1 MKIEE
6 TSIEG
11 LFILKDL
18 PSFKDIRGKLF
29 KPYSSSFFAN
39 EKNLNSEMKELWFTF
54 SKRDVIRGMH
64 LQIGESACEK
74 IVTVIKGKLQD
85 VIIDLRK
92 DSKTF
97 RQVFELV
104 IEEQDNKAI
113 YIPKGCAH
121 GYKVLEDDTITMYI
135 ATDVHSQK
143 DDVGIRWNSFEYDW
157 KIEYPI
163 ISEKDSLLPTLEE
176 FLNTYSV

>member
-29 KPYSSSFFAN
+29 KPYSSSFFAY

-64 LQIGESACEK
+64 LQIGEFACEK
-74 IVTVIKGKLQD
+74 IVSVIKGKLQD

-121 GYKVLEDDTITMYI
+121 GFKSLEDETIICYLTTKVY
-135 ATDVHSQK
+135 DSKHDS
-143 DDVGIRWNSFEYDW
+143 GIRYDSFGYDW
-157 KIEYPI
+157 QLKNPI
-163 ISEKDSLLPTLEE
+163 VSDKDKKLIVFDE
-176 FLNTYSV
+176 FKSPF

>member
-64 LQIGESACEK
+64 LQIGEFACEK
-74 IVTVIKGKLQD
+74 IVSVIKGKLQD

>member
-64 LQIGESACEK
+64 LQIGEFACEK
-74 IVTVIKGKLQD
+74 IVSVIKGKLQD

-121 GYKVLEDDTITMYI
+121 GYRVLEDDTITMYM
-135 ATDVHSQK
+135 ATDIHSQK
-143 DDVGIRWNSFEYDW
+143 DDVGIRWNSFGYDW
-157 KIEYPI
+157 KIENPI
-163 ISEKDSLLPTLEE
+163 LSEKDSLLPTLEE
-176 FLNTYSV
+176 FLNIYTI